1 MLAAALRGRLASL
14 PSRCRLAAVTALR
27 ISGLGAAVSLVLA
40 LLGRA
45 AAQDVPSAPPV
56 APAQPSV
63 PAAPPADASPA
74 PPAPARS
81 AEGASAPAA
90 PATAAP
96 ADPTSPDEVAA
107 EPPSEPL
114 AIPIASPADA
124 GLPPD
129 ADAADATAADTPDGA
144 SQSAMAKLVY
154 VLERVEITGN
164 RMDASVV
171 KRFVPFKPGDP
182 LDVEDSD
189 IERTRFRLLG
199 TGWFNDV
206 RLSLRRGSARGR
218 VVLVVDV
225 TERNTLTVSRVFAGL
240 ARVVDESGTGSD
252 SLRPYAGLGLFESNL
267 LGEGVGVG
275 ATAVFSEA
283 QLGLDLQYHDPLR
296 LGAGFDLSG
305 RFFYNDAREFFGR
318 KPDVN
323 INCPQD
329 DPVEEGEEPEP
340 CDPDVRAQRAVVIY
354 DRFGLGIGTGHEITS
369 ALRYE
374 IDWLGE
380 LVEVNARPF
389 AASTA
394 IGEDDEDVEPI
405 DFHIDDGISRVSSLR
420 LGLIFDRRDDPALP
434 SKGQLVR
441 FDARIGTG
449 LLGSTY
455 DFARIEASARQ
466 FVRLPWGHV
475 LNIGLFVGTVFGRA
489 PFFYRFYAADL
500 SDLLPS
506 RALELNLDHRRTHNL
521 LDTSIKEF
529 DKDDLAAR
537 IDVEYQLPLHRGGG
551 DVRGVDAYAGAGIF
565 LLAERSALR
574 TGMLEY
580 EGLQRWPVDLTF
592 DLGVQADTAIG
603 VFRVGFSSFIGFLPD
618 FGRERQ

>member
-1 MLAAALRGRLASL
+1 
-14 PSRCRLAAVTALR
+14 VTALR

-45 AAQDVPSAPPV
+45 AAQDAPPPAV
-56 APAQPSV
+56 PARPAPAQPAPAQPAPAQPTV
-63 PAAPPADASPA
+63 PTVPVPIAPTGPAQATALEPPAD
-74 PPAPARS
+74 
-81 AEGASAPAA
+81 PAA
-90 PATAAP
+90 
-96 ADPTSPDEVAA
+96 V
-107 EPPSEPL
+107 
-114 AIPIASPADA
+114 PIASPADA

-129 ADAADATAADTPDGA
+129 AVPADGA
-144 SQSAMAKLVY
+144 SVYTAHAVPAETQSAMAKLVY
-154 VLERVEITGN
+154 VVERVEVTGN
-164 RMDASVV
+164 RMDANVI

-182 LDVEDSD
+182 LDVEDTD
-189 IERTRFRLLG
+189 IERTRYRLLG
-199 TGWFNDV
+199 TGWFNEV

-218 VVLVVDV
+218 VVLVLDV
-225 TERNTLTVSRVFAGL
+225 TERNTLTISRVFAGL
-240 ARVVDESGTGSD
+240 ARVVDEDGTGED

-267 LGEGVGVG
+267 LGEGIGVG

-283 QLGLDLQYHDPLR
+283 QLGVDLQYHDPLR

-305 RFFYNDAREFFGR
+305 RLFYNDAREFFGR
-318 KPDVN
+318 KAEVT
-323 INCPQD
+323 IECPQED
-329 DPVEEGEEPEP
+329 DSIEEGEEPEP
-340 CDPDVRAQRAVVIY
+340 CDPDVQAERAVVIY

-380 LVEVNARPF
+380 LVEVNAKPF
-389 AASTA
+389 LASTA
-394 IGEDDEDVEPI
+394 VGEHDEDVEPI
-405 DFHIDDGISRVSSLR
+405 DFHIDDGISRVSSLH

-449 LLGSTY
+449 LLASTY

-475 LNIGLFVGTVFGRA
+475 LNLGLFVGTVFGRA

-551 DVRGVDAYAGAGIF
+551 DVRGVDAYAGAGVF

-574 TGMLEY
+574 TGMPGY
-580 EGLQRWPVDLTF
+580 DGIQRWPIDLTF